1 MGDAPGLEACPFC
14 GEELFVSKSGL
25 AIHQGQSQST
35 CMIGSVGIP
44 VDHRPS
50 VDKWN
55 TRTDH
60 ARDKRVRDE
69 ALREA
74 AARIDRKIKVAQPE
88 MTRRAQHLAG
98 GKKPGFQYALRRADL
113 DARMSDRDMILALID
128 AENKGETV

>member
-1 MGDAPGLEACPFC
+1 MNDAPGLEACPFC

-55 TRTDH
+55 TRIRPYADARAALEARSKRLSDRH
-60 ARDKRVRDE
+60 ARDKQIRNE

-74 AARIDRKIKVAQPE
+74 ARFVEEWVEDAE
-88 MTRRAQHLAG
+88 
-98 GKKPGFQYALRRADL
+98 GKMDSVNQKLL
-113 DARMSDRDMILALID
+113 VSDILGLID
-128 AENKGETV
+128 ADDKGETDD

>member
-1 MGDAPGLEACPFC
+1 MNDAPGLETCPFC

-60 ARDKRVRDE
+60 ARDKRLRDE
-69 ALREA
+69 TLREI
-74 AARIDRKIKVAQPE
+74 RD
-88 MTRRAQHLAG
+88 
-98 GKKPGFQYALRRADL
+98 RADEMQ
-113 DARMSDRDMILALID
+113 DAAHQIHKDGGSALALLVLSFCELID
-128 AENKGETV
+128 ADDSGEEK